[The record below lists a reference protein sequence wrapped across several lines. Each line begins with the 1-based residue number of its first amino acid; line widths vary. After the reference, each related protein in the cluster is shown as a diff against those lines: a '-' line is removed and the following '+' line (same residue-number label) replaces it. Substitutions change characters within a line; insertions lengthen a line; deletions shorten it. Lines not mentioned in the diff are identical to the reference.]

1 MSMANATTVQKR
13 VLKALQN
20 QAADSQKLLTTQ
32 RASGIE
38 PTRDGTQNF
47 HTRATLHT
55 ELAAAAL
62 AGGVPAEWVEQARER
77 GTKAIR
83 WNTNLFLR
91 RAAPIDRDAL
101 IDNLRADIDR
111 LARFTGIHAA
121 YTHGTG
127 RHDDTTATVD
137 QTLTTLWR
145 RSAQIGVLL
154 GIETD
159 QARQHWPHQQWMKQA
174 SASAAGQ
181 TQAEL
186 TQHWHAIANTDM
198 TSYTAQ
204 SIAVAAAGITP
215 NLTIAPPEPIA
226 VLHALSRRDVGVG
239 GLFSDAPG
247 AHIGAAVEAT
257 RSQSA
262 HTNYDAD
269 ITAPMFSDPQINY
282 PGIDP

>member
-1 MSMANATTVQKR
+1 MSTANATTAQKR
-13 VLKALQN
+13 VLRALQN
-20 QAADSQKLLTTQ
+20 QVADTQAMLNTHRARGSELTSARPQDFQQ
-32 RASGIE
+32 R
-38 PTRDGTQNF
+38 TM
-47 HTRATLHT
+47 LHT

-62 AGGVPAEWVEQARER
+62 AGGVPAEWVDQARER

-101 IDNLRADIDR
+101 VDDLRADIDR

-121 YTHGTG
+121 YTHITG

-154 GIETD
+154 GIDTD
-159 QARQHWPHQQWMKQA
+159 QARQHWPHQQWIEQA

-181 TQAEL
+181 TQAQL
-186 TQHWHAIANTDM
+186 TQHLHAIANTDM

-204 SIAVAAAGITP
+204 SIALAAAGITP
-215 NLTIAPPEPIA
+215 NPTIAPPEPIA
-226 VLHALSRRDVGVG
+226 ILHALSERDVGVG

-262 HTNYDAD
+262 HTDYHAD
-269 ITAPMFSDPQINY
+269 ITPPMFSDPQINY

>member
-1 MSMANATTVQKR
+1 MANATTVQKR

-20 QAADSQKLLTTQ
+20 QAADAQKMLNVQ

-38 PTRDGTQNF
+38 PAQDRTQSF
-47 HTRATLHT
+47 HARAILHT

-62 AGGVPAEWVEQARER
+62 AGGVPAEWIDQARER

-91 RAAPIDRDAL
+91 RAAPVDRGAL
-101 IDNLRADIDR
+101 VDNLRADIDR

-127 RHDDTTATVD
+127 RHDDTTASVD

-154 GIETD
+154 GIDTE
-159 QARQHWPHQQWMKQA
+159 QARQHWPHPQWIEQA

-181 TQAEL
+181 TQAQL
-186 TQHWHAIANTDM
+186 TQNWHAIANTDM

-204 SIAVAAAGITP
+204 SIALAAAGITP
-215 NLTIAPPEPIA
+215 NPTIAAPDPLA
-226 VLHALSRRDVGVG
+226 MLDTLSGRDVGVS

-262 HTNYDAD
+262 HTDYDAD
-269 ITAPMFSDPQINY
+269 ITAPMFSAPEINY

>member
-1 MSMANATTVQKR
+1 MSMANATAVQKR

-38 PTRDGTQNF
+38 PTQDGTQNF
-47 HTRATLHT
+47 HARATLHT

-62 AGGVPAEWVEQARER
+62 AGGVPAEWVDQARER

-101 IDNLRADIDR
+101 VDNLRADIDR

-127 RHDDTTATVD
+127 RHDDTTATVN

-154 GIETD
+154 GIDTD

-181 TQAEL
+181 NQAQL

-204 SIAVAAAGITP
+204 SIALAAAGITP
-215 NLTIAPPEPIA
+215 NPTIAPPEPIA
-226 VLHALSRRDVGVG
+226 ILHALSDRDVGVG

-247 AHIGAAVEAT
+247 AHIGVAVEAT
-257 RSQSA
+257 RSPSA
-262 HTNYDAD
+262 HTDYDAD
-269 ITAPMFSDPQINY
+269 ITAPVFSDPEINY

>member
-1 MSMANATTVQKR
+1 MSVTNATTVQKR

-20 QAADSQKLLTTQ
+20 QAADSQKRLNAQ

-38 PTRDGTQNF
+38 PPQDRTQNVDP
-47 HTRATLHT
+47 RAILHT
-55 ELAAAAL
+55 ELASAAL
-62 AGGVPAEWVEQARER
+62 AGGVPAEWIDQAHER

-101 IDNLRADIDR
+101 VDNLRADIDR

-154 GIETD
+154 GIDTD

-181 TQAEL
+181 TQAQL

-204 SIAVAAAGITP
+204 SIALAAAGITP
-215 NLTIAPPEPIA
+215 NPTIAPPEPIA
-226 VLHALSRRDVGVG
+226 ILHALSARDVGVG
-239 GLFSDAPG
+239 GLFSDVPG
-247 AHIGAAVEAT
+247 AHIGAAVDAT

-262 HTNYDAD
+262 HTDYEAD